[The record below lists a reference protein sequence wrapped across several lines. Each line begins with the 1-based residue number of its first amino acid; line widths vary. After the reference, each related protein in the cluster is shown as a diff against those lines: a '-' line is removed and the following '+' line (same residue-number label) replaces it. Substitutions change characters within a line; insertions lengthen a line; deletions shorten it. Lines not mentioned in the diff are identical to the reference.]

1 MPLKDP
7 VGLAHNVHT
16 DSSLRDIEICRVVK
30 VTLGRVRNATL
41 KSYNLRGIAFLAPKI
56 SQIAFLAPK
65 NSIVDFVLLTH
76 MILFRHGSI

>member
-1 MPLKDP
+1 MCIGLALMQLEFSVRPQLMPLKDP

-41 KSYNLRGIAFLAPKI
+41 KSYNLR
-56 SQIAFLAPK
+56 
-65 NSIVDFVLLTH
+65 
-76 MILFRHGSI
+76 